1 MSFHVV
7 KSRLAWLPESK
18 LPKHGAA
25 LAIPSN
31 DHLWMISG
39 PGLDLKKIHGKELE
53 LEAVR
58 LGPVETGTVA
68 VTPGDVTGF
77 ANLFH
82 VAVTGQDLRWV
93 EGAGDKAAEALLERA
108 VRMKIEDLLVYPFYR
123 GTHAVRPEAAREML
137 GGFLR
142 VMERGISVKTVQ
154 VLVADAE
161 EQRLLHDIFL
171 QLLAGA

>member
-7 KSRLAWLPESK
+7 NSRLVWLPESK
-18 LPKHGAA
+18 RPKSGAA

-31 DHLWMISG
+31 DHLWMIAG
-39 PGLDLKKIHGKELE
+39 PGLELKKAHGKELE

-58 LGPVETGTVA
+58 QGPIEIGSVA
-68 VTPGDVTGF
+68 VTSGEAIGF
-77 ANLFH
+77 GHLFH
-82 VAVTGQDLRWV
+82 VAVTGQDLQWV
-93 EGAGDKAAEALLERA
+93 PGAGNKAAEALLDRA
-108 VRMKIEDLLVYPFYR
+108 ARSKIEDLLVYPFYR
-123 GTHAVRPEAAREML
+123 GTHAARPEAAREML

-142 VMERGISVKTVQ
+142 VMERGITVKTVQ

-171 QLLAGA
+171 QLLSGA